1 MPSLS
6 LLFGAIVGLS
16 LGLTGGGGA
25 IFAVPLLVYGLA
37 VDPRQAVGISLAA
50 VGMTSLV
57 GFIGR
62 WKAGQVELA
71 TGAMFAVAGM
81 VGAPIGSWLS
91 ALIPERVLL
100 TLFALLMLVVALRM
114 WRKANDTAAEAT
126 CATGNAEGPACR
138 RDVAGNLLLNS
149 PCAVLLAIVGVLTG
163 ILSGLFGV
171 GGGFVIVPALVLYSG
186 MAIHRAVGTS
196 LLVIALVSAS
206 GVASHLL
213 AGREIP
219 LETTLYFVLGGVL
232 GMFAGIWGSR
242 YLSGPALQKVFAVA
256 IVAVAAF
263 VILRTTLRL

>member
-1 MPSLS
+1 MPTLS
-6 LLFGAIVGLS
+6 LAFGAIVGLS

-37 VDPRQAVGISLAA
+37 IDPRQAVGISLAA

-57 GFIGR
+57 GFFGR

-81 VGAPIGSWLS
+81 IGAPMGSWLS
-91 ALIPERVLL
+91 AQIPERLL
-100 TLFALLMLVVALRM
+100 LILFALLMFVVAVRM
-114 WRKANDTAAEAT
+114 WRKAGPTSAEVTCTADD
-126 CATGNAEGPACR
+126 AEGPTCR
-138 RDVAGNLLLNS
+138 RDATGTLHLNS
-149 PCAVLLAIVGVLTG
+149 PCVLLLAVVGVLTG
-163 ILSGLFGV
+163 VLSGLFGV

-196 LLVIALVSAS
+196 LLVITLVSAS

-219 LETTLYFVLGGVL
+219 LDTTSYFVVGGVV
-232 GMFAGIWGSR
+232 GMLAGIWASR
-242 YLSGPALQKVFAVA
+242 FLSGPALQRVFAVA
-256 IVAVAAF
+256 IVAVAMF
-263 VILRTTLRL
+263 VILRTSLRL